1 MRDGEAVR
9 DMGDSG
15 EGGDVK
21 SLRAQSHKARGDYH
35 KISIKCF
42 K

>member
-15 EGGDVK
+15 EGGDVE
-21 SLRAQSHKARGDYH
+21 SSGIATQSQRRL
-35 KISIKCF
+35 S
-42 K
+42 